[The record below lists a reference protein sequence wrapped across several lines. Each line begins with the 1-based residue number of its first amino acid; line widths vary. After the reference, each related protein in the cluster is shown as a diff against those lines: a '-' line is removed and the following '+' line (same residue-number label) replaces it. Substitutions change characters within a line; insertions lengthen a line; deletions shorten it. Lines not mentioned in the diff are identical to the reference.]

1 MKKLFTSLKWLFI
14 FATVIFIGV
23 FIANHSSKIR
33 KSPNKIKTQYQNKI
47 PSVSG
52 KIVIALLAP
61 NEKDIALIVDEKYP
75 DSKLKLVL
83 FNISTKKKSNYFANI
98 DKIYG
103 WSEDSRFVA
112 VRNQS
117 LGVNMAEGLSI
128 IDLKNPSEIKIIDS
142 NVYLS
147 AWLNHIL
154 YYWESDNE
162 TIIKYDIQT
171 NIKTKIAV
179 KHRLYGLFL
188 INNQVC
194 YAYQSEKNII
204 KIRDLNSKLI
214 FQITT
219 KGKYEDYVSDEAIII
234 SVSPDGSYFFISSGA
249 SDSSINILSKVA
261 DSEIIF
267 KKPLASIYWQYLLQ
281 DMFSVKWFKNKAVL
295 TRYGYNGPI
304 NPQIIDLETR
314 NNDILLYEWMES
326 IDDIFFLKQKIK
338 KDNIYSYDYLFVDN
352 EGLKLGPSSISGLI
366 LRNNHNTK

>member
-1 MKKLFTSLKWLFI
+1 MKKLFTSLKWLFL

-52 KIVIALLAP
+52 KIVIASLAP
-61 NEKDIALIVDEKYP
+61 NEKDVALIIDEKYP

-83 FNISTKKKSNYFANI
+83 FNISTKKRSNYIANI

-117 LGVNMAEGLSI
+117 LEVNMPEGLSI
-128 IDLKNPSEIKIIDS
+128 IDLRNHLEIKRIDNNAYNS
-142 NVYLS
+142 V
-147 AWLNHIL
+147 WLNHII
-154 YYWESDNE
+154 YYWKSDNE
-162 TIIKYDIQT
+162 TITKYDIQKNT
-171 NIKTKIAV
+171 KTKIAV

-204 KIRDLNSKLI
+204 QIRDLNSKLI

-219 KGKYEDYVSDEAIII
+219 KGKYEDYVADEAIFI
-234 SVSPDGSYFFISSGA
+234 SVSPDGRYFFLSSSA
-249 SDSSINILSKVA
+249 SGSSINILSNVA

-267 KKPLASIYWQYLLQ
+267 KNPLESIYWQYLIL

-314 NNDILLYEWMES
+314 NNDILVYEWMKS
-326 IDDIFFLKQKIK
+326 IDDIFLLKQQIK
-338 KDNIYSYDYLFVDN
+338 KDNNYNYDYLFVDN
-352 EGLKLGPSSISGLI
+352 EGLKLGSSSISDLI
-366 LRNNHNTK
+366 LENKP